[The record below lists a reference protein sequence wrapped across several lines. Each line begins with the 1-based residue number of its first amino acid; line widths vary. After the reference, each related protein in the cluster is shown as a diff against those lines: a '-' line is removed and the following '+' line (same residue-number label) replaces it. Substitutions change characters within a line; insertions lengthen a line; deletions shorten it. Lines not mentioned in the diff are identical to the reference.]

1 MKIAGWLTEKVIG
14 GCLVLMLAAPSAK
27 AAVMPRQDEA
37 TAPVA
42 QSKPQSGTQN
52 VGVDS
57 GSGSGKPTVDAAQP
71 DASIPDAPEVAL
83 LQNPPSN
90 RQNSSS
96 QPSQDPQQND
106 ATPTEP
112 VGTAAAPGVTRTG
125 VTASKPAGAAIAPA
139 KQRRVRTI
147 LISLVVVAAAGVA
160 IGTVAGISRTSPSQP
175 K

>member
-14 GCLVLMLAAPSAK
+14 GCLVLMLTAPSAK

-37 TAPVA
+37 ASRVA
-42 QSKPQSGTQN
+42 QRTSQSGTQN
-52 VGVDS
+52 VVPDS
-57 GSGSGKPTVDAAQP
+57 GNGKPTVNSAQP
-71 DASIPDAPEVAL
+71 DTSIPDAPEVAL

-90 RQNSSS
+90 GQNSSS
-96 QPSQDPQQND
+96 QPSQDPQQNG

-112 VGTAAAPGVTRTG
+112 VGTAAAPGITRTG
-125 VTASKPAGAAIAPA
+125 VAASKPAGAAIAPA

-147 LISLVVVAAAGVA
+147 LISLAVVAAAGVA
-160 IGTVAGISRTSPSQP
+160 VGTVAGISRTSPSQP